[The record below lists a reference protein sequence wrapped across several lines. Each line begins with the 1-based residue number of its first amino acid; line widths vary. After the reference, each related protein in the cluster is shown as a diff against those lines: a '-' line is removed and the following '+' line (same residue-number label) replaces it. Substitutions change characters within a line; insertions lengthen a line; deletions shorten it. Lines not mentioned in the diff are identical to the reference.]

1 MLDTTDAPPH
11 DPPMPSP
18 VAVAVA
24 SAILIATLPA
34 QAQPGSSDREDERSA
49 LYRVG
54 VAQADAGRWAEAVET
69 FNKVIAIRSAP
80 PALFTLGQAEEHLGH
95 LVSADR
101 TYHKALT
108 DARAAGNQEVASPA
122 QKAITAVEARVPHVV
137 VRLGGSIVEGAR
149 ATVDGDSVSPG
160 ATCDVDP
167 GDHDVIVR
175 APGARTFT
183 RRVHVVEGETLDV
196 SAVLEPTGASHA
208 SRSPA
213 SARSGEEQGSTFP
226 FGPVILGGVGAAV
239 AVAGYVVRAGGQSDY
254 DAASAQCPGGGC
266 TEQSL
271 VDAGNSGR
279 SRIILGTALLGTGV
293 AAVAGAGL
301 WWILSPSTPT
311 GGQVGVA
318 VAPGDGGVR
327 ASIDGRF

>member
-1 MLDTTDAPPH
+1 
-11 DPPMPSP
+11 
-18 VAVAVA
+18 
-24 SAILIATLPA
+24 
-34 QAQPGSSDREDERSA
+34 
-49 LYRVG
+49 
-54 VAQADAGRWAEAVET
+54 
-69 FNKVIAIRSAP
+69 KVIAIRSAP

-137 VRLGGSIVEGAR
+137 VHLGGSIVEGAR
-149 ATVDGDSVSPG
+149 ATVDGDSISPG
-160 ATCDVDP
+160 ATCDMDP

-196 SAVLEPTGASHA
+196 SAVLEPMGASHA
-208 SRSPA
+208 GRSPA
-213 SARSGEEQGSTFP
+213 SGEEQGSTFT
-226 FGPVILGGVGAAV
+226 FGPVILGGVGVAV

-266 TEQSL
+266 TEQSP
-271 VDAGNSGR
+271 ARGSGR
-279 SRIILGTALLGTGV
+279 S
-293 AAVAGAGL
+293 
-301 WWILSPSTPT
+301 
-311 GGQVGVA
+311 
-318 VAPGDGGVR
+318 
-327 ASIDGRF
+327 